1 MVAIKNHE
9 ADRFLARD
17 VGSYSTFLLHGTD
30 VGLVSER
37 VRRIVKG
44 LVDDPGD
51 PFQLVRLTG
60 EDLSGDAARLVDEAL
75 TVPLFGG
82 RRAVLLEAAGANAAK
97 RVEAAVDLLLAQS
110 GACPVVIAAGN
121 LKKDSALRKAVERA
135 RTAAAVECYPDGDR
149 ELAALVDA
157 EAAGAGFAIDA
168 EARNLL
174 VSLLGSD
181 RLASRSE
188 IAKLLLY
195 AHGGERITAEHVV
208 EAVADASVQANDDAV
223 DAAFA
228 GDMAALDAAMKK
240 LHLGPVEAGLLLGA
254 ALRHAGALHKA
265 KLAGPGGDSPFRFGL
280 SPKRKAAVE
289 RQLAG
294 LGPDALARNVVR
306 IGEGI
311 GLVRREPRLAVDHAT
326 RVLWAVALSARPR
339 AGRG

>member
-9 ADRFLARD
+9 AERFLARD

-37 VRRIVKG
+37 VRRIVKS

-51 PFQLVRLTG
+51 PFQLVRLSG
-60 EDLSGDAARLVDEAL
+60 EDLSGDAARLVDEAR

-82 RRAVLLEAAGANAAK
+82 RRAVLLDATAARK
-97 RVEAAVDLLLAQS
+97 VEAAVDLLLAQ
-110 GACPVVIAAGN
+110 GDACPVVIAAGN
-121 LKKDSALRKAVERA
+121 LKKDAGLRKSVERS
-135 RTAAAVECYPDGDR
+135 RTAAAVECHPDGEK
-149 ELAALVDA
+149 ELAALVEA
-157 EAAGAGFAIDA
+157 EAAAVGLTIDP

-195 AHGGERITAEHVV
+195 AHGSEGVTAEHVS
-208 EAVADASVQANDDAV
+208 EAVADASVQANEDAI
-223 DAAFA
+223 DAAFC
-228 GDMAALDAAMKK
+228 GDMAGLDAAANK

-254 ALRHAGALHKA
+254 ALRHATALHRA
-265 KLAGPGGDSPFRFGL
+265 KLAGPGGESPFRFGL
-280 SPKRKAAVE
+280 SPKRRAAVE
-289 RQLAG
+289 RQLAT
-294 LGPDALARNVVR
+294 LGSEALARNIVR

-311 GLVRREPRLAVDHAT
+311 ALVRREPRLAVDHAT
-326 RVLWAVALSARPR
+326 RVLWAVALSARSR
-339 AGRG
+339 SGRS

>member
-9 ADRFLARD
+9 AERFLQRD

-37 VRRIVKG
+37 ARRIVKG
-44 LVDDPGD
+44 LVDDPND

-60 EDLSGDAARLVDEAL
+60 EDLSGDAARLADEAR

-82 RRAVLLEAAGANAAK
+82 RRAVLLDATAAK
-97 RVEAAVDLLLAQS
+97 KVEAAVDLLLTF
-110 GACPVVIAAGN
+110 GDACPVVITAGN
-121 LKKDSALRKAVERA
+121 LKKDAGLRKAIERS
-135 RTAAAVECYPDGDR
+135 RTAAAVECYPDGEK

-157 EAAGAGFAIDA
+157 EAAAAGLAIDA
-168 EARNLL
+168 DARHLL

-195 AHGGERITAEHVV
+195 AHGAASITAEHVV
-208 EAVADASVQANDDAV
+208 EAVADASVQAVDD
-223 DAAFA
+223 
-228 GDMAALDAAMKK
+228 ALDAAFCGDMPGLDAAMNK
-240 LHLGPVEAGLLLGA
+240 LHLGSVEAGLMLGA
-254 ALRHAGALHKA
+254 ALRHAAALHRA
-265 KLAGPGGDSPFRFGL
+265 KLTGPGGDSPFRFGL
-280 SPKRKAAVE
+280 SPKRRVAVE
-289 RQLAG
+289 RQLAA
-294 LGPDALARNVVR
+294 LSPDALARNIVR

-311 GLVRREPRLAVDHAT
+311 ALVRREPRLAVDHAT
-326 RVLWAVALSARPR
+326 RVLWAVALSSRPR

>member
-9 ADRFLARD
+9 AERFLQRD

-44 LVDDPGD
+44 LVDDPAD
-51 PFQLVRLTG
+51 PFQLVRLAG

-82 RRAVLLEAAGANAAK
+82 RRAVLLDATAGK
-97 RVEAAVDLLLAQS
+97 KVEAAVDLLLAQA
-110 GACPVVIAAGN
+110 GACPVVISAGN
-121 LKKDSALRKAVERA
+121 LKKDSGLRKAVERS
-135 RTAAAVECYPDGDR
+135 RTAAAIECYPDGDR
-149 ELAALVDA
+149 ELAALVDV
-157 EAAGAGFAIDA
+157 EAAGAGLTIDA
-168 EARNLL
+168 DARSLL

-188 IAKLLLY
+188 IGKLLLY
-195 AHGGERITAEHVV
+195 AHGSKAITAEHVV

-223 DAAFA
+223 DAAFS
-228 GDMAALDAAMKK
+228 GDMASLDAAMNK

-254 ALRHAGALHKA
+254 ALRHGSALHKA

-289 RQLAG
+289 RQLAAI
-294 LGPDALARNVVR
+294 GPDALARNIVR

-311 GLVRREPRLAVDHAT
+311 ALVRREPRLAVDHAT